1 MTEVFK
7 KYWLW
12 FLLPLSIIIIYSI
25 FLYLVF
31 PIKTL
36 ENTGQL
42 GDSFGIFNSLFSG
55 FAFIALVITIRLQQK
70 DMRDSKIEV
79 QKQNFENTFFN
90 LIKIHNDLVANF
102 REINIIDNKDKHFMY
117 GGEAISFFLDHFK
130 EGGFTGFYEVDE
142 NLIGEEN
149 KKINQK
155 KRNKDSMT
163 LEINIKSKLGRK
175 NLKFI
180 ETICSSLN
188 LIKRTSFLDDID
200 KKFYLETLLSQISDE
215 ELILIFY
222 YIHGIKNDMKSIIE
236 EYHFFQNID
245 KDLLYSWND
254 EKGLYA
260 PAAFGQ

>member
-117 GGEAISFFLDHFK
+117 GGEAISFFLDNFK
-130 EGGFTGFYEVDE
+130 KGGFTGFYEVDE
-142 NLIGEEN
+142 KREN
-149 KKINQK
+149 KKINKMQ
-155 KRNKDSMT
+155 RNKDPMMSEM
-163 LEINIKSKLGRK
+163 NIKLKLGRK

>member
-1 MTEVFK
+1 VQV
-7 KYWLW
+7 LH
-12 FLLPLSIIIIYSI
+12 
-25 FLYLVF
+25 
-31 PIKTL
+31 
-36 ENTGQL
+36 N
-42 GDSFGIFNSLFSG
+42 
-55 FAFIALVITIRLQQK
+55 IA
-70 DMRDSKIEV
+70 
-79 QKQNFENTFFN
+79 FFN

-130 EGGFTGFYEVDE
+130 KGGFTGFYEVDE
-142 NLIGEEN
+142 KGEN
-149 KKINQK
+149 KKINKMQ
-155 KRNKDSMT
+155 RNKDPMMSEM
-163 LEINIKSKLGRK
+163 NIKLKLGRK

-180 ETICSSLN
+180 ETISSSLN

-200 KKFYLETLLSQISDE
+200 KKFYLETLHSQISDE

-245 KDLLYSWND
+245 KDLLYSWNN
-254 EKGLYA
+254 EKELYA